1 MNKNNSVTLY
11 LMGEKGL
18 SALRAILP
26 FKSLIRQVVGA
37 QDKNVRAD
45 YYDDIRA
52 LCNSERIMWHDR
64 REDFRN
70 DSEYAIAVA
79 WRWMIHSEDDRKL
92 IVLHDSI
99 LPRYRGFAPLVNM
112 LINQEPFI
120 GVTALYANSE
130 FDKGDIIVQK
140 KLSVTYPIRIQ
151 DAIESISKLYSEIIF
166 QIFEAINSEASISSC
181 PQDESAATYSLW
193 RDEEDYKID
202 WNKDA
207 AYIQQFIYSLGF
219 PFKGAYTTIDHQKFR
234 VLDCKV
240 IEDVVLENR
249 CPGKVL
255 FVRKDYPIVVC
266 GKGMLMITKLMTDD
280 GLDYLPLKK
289 YRTRFE

>member
-1 MNKNNSVTLY
+1 
-11 LMGEKGL
+11 MGEKGL
-18 SALRAILP
+18 SALKAILP
-26 FKSLIRQVVGA
+26 FKSLIQQVVGA

-52 LCNSERIMWHDR
+52 VCELENIEWHDR
-64 REDFRN
+64 REQIDHN
-70 DSEYAIAVA
+70 SEYSIAIA
-79 WRWMIHSEDDRKL
+79 WRWMILSEEETKL
-92 IVLHDSI
+92 IVLHDSL
-99 LPRYRGFAPLVNM
+99 LPKYRGFAPLVNM
-112 LINQEPFI
+112 LINREPYI

-140 KLSVTYPIRIQ
+140 KLPVTYPIRIQ
-151 DAIESISKLYSEIIF
+151 DAIESVSKLYSEIIYH
-166 QIFEAINSEASISSC
+166 IFETINSGESIPSY

-193 RDEEDYKID
+193 RDEMDYKID
-202 WNKDA
+202 WNQDA
-207 AYIQQFIYSLGF
+207 EYIQQFVYSLGF
-219 PFKGAYTTIDHQKFR
+219 PFKGAYTTVDHQKFR

-240 IEDVVLENR
+240 VEDVIIENR

-255 FVRKDYPIVVC
+255 FVRDECPIVVC
-266 GKGMLMITKLMTDD
+266 GKGMLQITKLMTDD

>member
-1 MNKNNSVTLY
+1 MVTLF

-18 SALRAILP
+18 SALQAVLP
-26 FKSLIRQVVGA
+26 YKMMIQQVVGA

-45 YYDDIRA
+45 YYEEIHT
-52 LCNSERIMWHDR
+52 LCNNEKIAWCDR
-64 REDFRN
+64 KEFN
-70 DSEYAIAVA
+70 GTESSYSIAIA
-79 WRWMIHSEDDRKL
+79 WRWMIHSNGENKL
-92 IVLHDSI
+92 IVLHDSL
-99 LPRYRGFAPLVNM
+99 LPKYRGFAPLVNM
-112 LINQEPFI
+112 LINHEPYI

-130 FDKGDIIVQK
+130 FDKGDIIIQK
-140 KLSVTYPIRIQ
+140 KALVNYPIRIH
-151 DAIESISKLYSEIIF
+151 DAIEKVSKLYDEIILN
-166 QIFEAINSEASISSC
+166 IFKTLSDGELLPAAPQNESE
-181 PQDESAATYSLW
+181 ATYSLW
-193 RDEEDYKID
+193 RDEQDYEID

-207 AYIQQFIYSLGF
+207 GYIQQFVYSLGF

-240 IEDVVLENR
+240 VEDVRVENR

-255 FVRKDYPIVVC
+255 FMSDDNPIVVC
-266 GKGMLMITKLMTDD
+266 GNGMLQITKLMTDD